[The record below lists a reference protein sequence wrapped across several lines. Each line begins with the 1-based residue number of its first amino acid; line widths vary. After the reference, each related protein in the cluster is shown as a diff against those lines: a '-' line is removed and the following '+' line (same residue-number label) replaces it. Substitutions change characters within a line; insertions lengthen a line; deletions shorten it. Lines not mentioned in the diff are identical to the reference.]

1 MKNNL
6 FDKQTVRWKIALLL
20 CLVSGL
26 NCLDRN
32 TLAILAATIQAEF
45 NWSDADYANITAVFV
60 FSYTLM
66 YALSGRIIDK
76 IGTKKGFAIFA
87 GGWSLV
93 SMLHAFAGSIMQFS
107 IVRFLLGIT
116 ESGNFPGGV
125 KASTEWFPLKERALA
140 IGIFNAGTAIGAAL
154 AVPIVSFLAL
164 YFGWRVAFF
173 VTGLLGF
180 IWLFFWLKYY
190 HSPKDHPKITEEER
204 AYILQDEKEN
214 QTEKSETEKP
224 VKLGTLLAR
233 KETWGCFSARIFID
247 PVTYFLLFWIPK
259 YLQDVQGL
267 SLSELGVTAWLPYT
281 AMGIGTILGG
291 VLPRYLINKHSWSL
305 NKARKTVMIAASL
318 IIPTLCY
325 ALFAGVSTVFA
336 IACISGVMLAHG
348 LWANITIPSEI
359 YPKSVQATITGVGGT
374 LGGITSVVS
383 QKMIG
388 ATIGAYSYLPIF
400 IYIGA
405 AYLVSFI
412 CVQLLVGKLG
422 IIREFKK

>member
-1 MKNNL
+1 MSMKYNL
-6 FDKQTVRWKIALLL
+6 FDGKSVRWKIAFLL

-32 TLAILAATIQAEF
+32 AFAILANTIQAEL

-66 YALSGRIIDK
+66 YALSGRIIDR

-87 GGWSLV
+87 GGWSFV
-93 SMLHAFAGSIMQFS
+93 SMMHAFAGSIMQFS
-107 IVRFLLGIT
+107 VIRFFLGIT

-154 AVPIVSFLAL
+154 AVPIVSFLAV

-173 VTGLLGF
+173 ATGLLGF
-180 IWLFFWLKYY
+180 IWLFFWLKHY
-190 HSPKDHPKITEEER
+190 HLPKDHPEITEEEK
-204 AYILQDEKEN
+204 AYILQDENSKEED
-214 QTEKSETEKP
+214 QQEKP
-224 VKLGTLLAR
+224 IKIKQLLAK

-291 VLPRYLINKHSWSL
+291 MLPRHLINTYGWSL
-305 NKARKTVMIAASL
+305 NKSRKTVMIIASL
-318 IIPTLCY
+318 IIPTLC
-325 ALFAGVSTVFA
+325 ALLFSGVTTIVA
-336 IACISGVMLAHG
+336 IACISGIMLAHG

-359 YPKSVQATITGVGGT
+359 YPKSVQATITGLGGT

-388 ATIGAYSYLPIF
+388 ATIGVHSYLPVF
-400 IYIGA
+400 IYIGV
-405 AYLVSFI
+405 AYLVSLI
-412 CVQLLVGKLG
+412 CVQILVGKLG
-422 IIREFKK
+422 VIRSFNK